1 MTPTNVPV
9 TRSDRISIRLAQGTD
24 LASIQSVI
32 EAAFAAEEN
41 KLIRHLSAD
50 LFKETT
56 RPPIKSLIAELGGKL
71 IGYVC
76 YSPVFLKSTYDVSG
90 YILSPLAVS
99 PEYQS
104 QGVGSA
110 LINSGIDMLTKDGV
124 GVLLVY
130 GDPNYYQRFGF
141 KEEIGRLFVPPY
153 PLTYPVGWTGM
164 TLNASQAPTH
174 RLRLNVCLLCR
185 NLPYG
190 DDEVKREI
198 LSKRINSA
206 RSLDLLG

>member
-1 MTPTNVPV
+1 MTPADLPM
-9 TRSDRISIRLAQGTD
+9 TRSDMISIRLAQGID
-24 LASIQSVI
+24 LASIQTVI
-32 EAAFAAEEN
+32 ETAFAPEEN
-41 KLIRHLSAD
+41 KLISHLSAD

-56 RPPIKSLIAELGGKL
+56 HPPVKSLVAELGGKL

-76 YSPVFLKSTYDVSG
+76 YSPVFLKSTTDVSG

-110 LINSGIDMLTKDGV
+110 LINSGMDMLTKDGV

-130 GDPNYYQRFGF
+130 GDPDYYQKFGF
-141 KEEIGRLFVPPY
+141 KEEIGRSFVPPY

-164 TLNASQAPTH
+164 TLNAITTPDTPTKFEC
-174 RLRLNVCLLCR
+174 VSA
-185 NLPYG
+185 
-190 DDEVKREI
+190 
-198 LSKRINSA
+198 LSKPA
-206 RSLDLLG
+206 LW